1 MESLT
6 KPSKVAI
13 GIAGLLALVCVAALI
28 FVLTP
33 GASILTENEHDKPVH
48 EPTISDNL
56 LPAYRPYSVSS
67 SSVVFESDIDIS
79 RIYAMSISNYPRLG
93 PGPFRYTQNQDVI
106 GKSAHLLEGT
116 RFARWDGYDVFTE
129 SQKAPASER
138 VWFYEG
144 ELDEAA
150 SQAQSAT
157 RYAS

>member
-6 KPSKVAI
+6 KPSKVTI

-28 FVLTP
+28 FVLARE
-33 GASILTENEHDKPVH
+33 ASILTENEHDKPVH

-93 PGPFRYTQNQDVI
+93 PDPFRYTQNQDVI
-106 GKSAHLLEGT
+106 GKAAHLLEGT
-116 RFARWDGYDVFTE
+116 RFARWDGYGAFVE

>member
-28 FVLTP
+28 FVLARE
-33 GASILTENEHDKPVH
+33 ASILTENEHDKPVH

-56 LPAYRPYSVSS
+56 LPAYRPCSVSS

-93 PGPFRYTQNQDVI
+93 PDPFRYTQNQDVI
-106 GKSAHLLEGT
+106 GKSAHLLEGA
-116 RFARWDGYDVFTE
+116 RFTRWDGYDVFADP
-129 SQKAPASER
+129 QKAPASER

>member
-6 KPSKVAI
+6 KSSKVAI
-13 GIAGLLALVCVAALI
+13 GIAGMLALACVAALI
-28 FVLTP
+28 FVLARE
-33 GASILTENEHDKPVH
+33 ASILTENEHDKPVH
-48 EPTISDNL
+48 EPTISDNF

-93 PGPFRYTQNQDVI
+93 PDSFRYTQDQDVI
-106 GKSAHLLEGT
+106 GKAALLLEGT
-116 RFARWDGYDVFTE
+116 RFTRWDGYDVFTE